1 VSNKTSP
8 DWLAFRCRANVFQA
22 FAAMLPAFG
31 SAADCITLDTG
42 HEAKDGWLYA
52 AEIRVG
58 GDIALGRCDY
68 GGESQRDWVR
78 IILTGEGCSWVQ
90 DWEAVA
96 KWGEQIAGAEVR
108 RLDLQLTTY
117 AGEVNHQ
124 MVIDAHNNG
133 EFSSGAGRPPV
144 RKTIESSDPR
154 AGKTVYVGNRACAK
168 FLRCYEKGFE
178 LLKDVKKRKDEIT
191 HLGGDRVEDIYRV
204 EVEFKAVDKFIPWIA
219 VLDSDAFFAGA
230 YPFCA
235 RIVESAALRK
245 MDSLPN
251 FKPVV
256 TLDNALE
263 NCRVSY
269 GQILRTALEAF
280 DGDKLAL
287 LNRVIS
293 QTQSDALIRAGV
305 LTVAHTV

>member
-1 VSNKTSP
+1 MSKTSP
-8 DWLAFRCRANVFQA
+8 DWLAFRCRVNVFKA

-31 SAADCITLDTG
+31 SAADCMTLDTG
-42 HEAKDGWLYA
+42 HEPKDGWLYA

-58 GDIALGRCDY
+58 GDISLGRCDY

-90 DWEAVA
+90 DWAAVS
-96 KWGEQIAGAEVR
+96 KWGEVIAGAEIR

-117 AGEVNHQ
+117 EGEVNHA
-124 MVIDAHNNG
+124 MVIAAHEAK
-133 EFSSGAGRPPV
+133 EFCTGGRPPV

-154 AGKTVYVGNRACAK
+154 AGKTVYIGNRESAK

-178 LLKDVKKRKDEIT
+178 MLKDVKKRKDEIT
-191 HLGGDRVEDIYRV
+191 HIGGDLVENIYRV
-204 EVEFKAVDKFIPWIA
+204 EVEFKAVDKFIPWVA
-219 VLDSDAFFAGA
+219 VLDRDEFFAGA

-235 RIVESAALRK
+235 RIVQCAIGRK

-256 TLDNALE
+256 ALDNALE

-280 DGDKLAL
+280 DGDKLAVL
-287 LNRVIS
+287 ERVIAE
-293 QTQSDALIRAGV
+293 TQSNALIRAGV
-305 LTVAHTV
+305 LTVAHAR